1 MEVSIDLNQ
10 KFNIMGFKFSLFTII
25 VFIILTYLIFT
36 SCFESF
42 TFGKLIKSDPFE
54 SIENEHFTNE
64 ETIHAYNFNTEWCGY
79 SIKFQPIWKEFMDKT
94 KNLNIVVHDIK
105 CDQEKNQ
112 EICKKYSETYLPGEK
127 EPVLT
132 GYPTI
137 LFTKPGSE
145 YPIVYE
151 QDRNAE
157 ALVEFTNKLLS

>member
-1 MEVSIDLNQ
+1 
-10 KFNIMGFKFSLFTII
+10 
-25 VFIILTYLIFT
+25 
-36 SCFESF
+36 
-42 TFGKLIKSDPFE
+42 
-54 SIENEHFTNE
+54 
-64 ETIHAYNFNTEWCGY
+64 
-79 SIKFQPIWKEFMDKT
+79 MDKT